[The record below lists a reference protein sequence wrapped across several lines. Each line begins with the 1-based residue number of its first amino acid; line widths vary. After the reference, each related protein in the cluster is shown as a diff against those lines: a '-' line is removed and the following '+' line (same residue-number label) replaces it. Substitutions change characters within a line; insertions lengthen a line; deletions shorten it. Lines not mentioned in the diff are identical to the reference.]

1 VTPTARLVSAVLG
14 LALGTA
20 VSARSET
27 VDLSV
32 SGSGFQPKVV
42 NVRKGETVRLQLTSA
57 GGEHCFAL
65 DAWRIEKRIR
75 PGQATV
81 VELVPDRAG
90 TFPFYCCLESGA
102 AAEREHGRLV
112 VTE

>member
-1 VTPTARLVSAVLG
+1 VTFSARFVAAVLG
-14 LALGTA
+14 LALGAA
-20 VSARSET
+20 VSARAET
-27 VDLSV
+27 VALSV
-32 SGSGFQPKVV
+32 SPNGFQPKVV
-42 NVRKGETVRLQLTSA
+42 NVRKGESVRLELTSPE
-57 GGEHCFAL
+57 GEHCFAL

-75 PGQATV
+75 PGKATV

>member
-1 VTPTARLVSAVLG
+1 MTHAARHVSAVLG
-14 LALGTA
+14 LVLGAA

-32 SGSGFQPKVV
+32 SSNGFHPKVV
-42 NVRKGETVRLQLTSA
+42 NVRKGETVRLQLTST

>member
-1 VTPTARLVSAVLG
+1 VAAATAETADGGDALRAV
-14 LALGTA
+14 
-20 VSARSET
+20 R
-27 VDLSV
+27 
-32 SGSGFQPKVV
+32 
-42 NVRKGETVRLQLTSA
+42 VRLQLSSG

>member
-1 VTPTARLVSAVLG
+1 VTRSARYVPAVLG
-14 LALGTA
+14 LVLGAA
-20 VSARSET
+20 VSARAET
-27 VDLSV
+27 VALSV
-32 SGSGFQPKVV
+32 SPSGFQPKVV
-42 NVRKGETVRLQLTSA
+42 NVRKGEAVRLELTSPE
-57 GGEHCFAL
+57 GEHCFAL

-75 PGQATV
+75 PGKPTV
-81 VELVPDRAG
+81 VDLVPDRVG

>member
-1 VTPTARLVSAVLG
+1 MTSSARCVSAVLG
-14 LALGTA
+14 LALGAA
-20 VSARSET
+20 VSARAET

-32 SGSGFQPKVV
+32 SSNGFQPKVV
-42 NVRKGETVRLQLTSA
+42 NVRKGESLRLQLSSA

-75 PGQATV
+75 PGQPTA

>member
-1 VTPTARLVSAVLG
+1 MTPTARLVSAVLG

-42 NVRKGETVRLQLTSA
+42 NVRKGETCLLYTS
-57 GGEHCFAL
+57 
-65 DAWRIEKRIR
+65 DAADE
-75 PGQATV
+75 
-81 VELVPDRAG
+81 
-90 TFPFYCCLESGA
+90 
-102 AAEREHGRLV
+102 
-112 VTE
+112 

>member
-1 VTPTARLVSAVLG
+1 MTPTARLVSAVLG

-27 VDLSV
+27 VNLSV

>member
-1 VTPTARLVSAVLG
+1 MTRTARLVSAVLG

>member
-1 VTPTARLVSAVLG
+1 VTRTARLVSAVLG

>member
-1 VTPTARLVSAVLG
+1 VTRSARLGTAVLG
-14 LALGTA
+14 LWLGA
-20 VSARSET
+20 AASARPAT

-32 SGSGFQPKVV
+32 SANGFQPKVV